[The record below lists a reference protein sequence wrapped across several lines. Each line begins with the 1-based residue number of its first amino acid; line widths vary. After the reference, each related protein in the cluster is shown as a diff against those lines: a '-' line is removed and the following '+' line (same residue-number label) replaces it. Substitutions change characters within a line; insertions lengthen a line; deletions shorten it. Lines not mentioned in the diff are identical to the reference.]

1 MPREISE
8 ARSSTRV
15 CEAQWS
21 QQWSGASLGY
31 PLKVVGSTLSDLG
44 TPDAKE
50 GNYPGSHGWY
60 MAVLLDTPAGKWGI
74 PQEPVYGGSRSAD
87 MAVLVTC
94 AGILGVSDH
103 MGRYVSLSDVSAL
116 T

>member
-1 MPREISE
+1 MERGFL
-8 ARSSTRV
+8 SSGQLIYTL
-15 CEAQWS
+15 E
-21 QQWSGASLGY
+21 
-31 PLKVVGSTLSDLG
+31 VVHSTLLGLSDKCLG
-44 TPDAKE
+44 TPDAKW
-50 GNYPGSHGWY
+50 GIFQGAHGWY